1 MEQSLFT
8 SEAAKNLGVGVST
21 LRKYAALLEAKGY
34 EFERGQH
41 NNGRIFKG
49 ADLEILSSMLKKME
63 EGLSVESAAE
73 SMIGQGRKAIPSF
86 ITIASQSND
95 LQEFIAQ
102 IKELE
107 VQQASLTEMNRHLV
121 KQVEILTEKI
131 EEREREQQLF
141 RLIEESRK
149 KKKRKGIAFLGPLNP
164 LVGKR

>member
-49 ADLEILSSMLKKME
+49 EDLEILSSMLKKME
-63 EGLSVESAAE
+63 EGLSVEAAAE
-73 SMIGQGRKAIPSF
+73 SMVGQGRKAIPSS
-86 ITIASQSND
+86 SQSND

>member
-1 MEQSLFT
+1 MEHSIFT
-8 SEAAKNLGVGVST
+8 TEAAKILGVGVST

-34 EFERGQH
+34 EFDRGHH
-41 NNGRIFKG
+41 NNGRIFKED
-49 ADLEILSSMLKKME
+49 DLVLLSSMLKKME
-63 EGLSVESAAE
+63 EGMSVEAAAE
-73 SMIGQGRKAIPSF
+73 SMVGQGRKASPSS
-86 ITIASQSND
+86 SQSND

-149 KKKRKGIAFLGPLNP
+149 KKKRKGIAFLGSLNS
-164 LVGKR
+164 LAGKR

>member
-73 SMIGQGRKAIPSF
+73 SMIGQGRKAIPSS
-86 ITIASQSND
+86 SQSND